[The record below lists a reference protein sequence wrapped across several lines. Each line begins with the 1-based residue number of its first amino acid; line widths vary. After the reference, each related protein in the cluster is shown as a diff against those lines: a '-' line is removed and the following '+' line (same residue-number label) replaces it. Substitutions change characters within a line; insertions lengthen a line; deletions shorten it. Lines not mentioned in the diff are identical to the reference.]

1 MTISDACR
9 EVVDAAARL
18 SGAAVARATAITEK
32 GARIDDHQ
40 VLSSRVAYAATEARA
55 AQELCALTAGFG
67 SRSTPYFEKLAEVAS
82 ALLAASVRD
91 RLTPVLEDLGLGDAD
106 VDAIY
111 TERVRGHLRK
121 LGHESAVREI
131 GRQVAADKGH
141 TPVPLDETLEQVR
154 RSVRQFVEVEVAPQ
168 AEHIHRHDELRRP
181 VEIIDPDM
189 EIS

>member
-1 MTISDACR
+1 M
-9 EVVDAAARL
+9 
-18 SGAAVARATAITEK
+18 
-32 GARIDDHQ
+32 
-40 VLSSRVAYAATEARA
+40 
-55 AQELCALTAGFG
+55 
-67 SRSTPYFEKLAEVAS
+67 
-82 ALLAASVRD
+82 
-91 RLTPVLEDLGLGDAD
+91 LEDLGLGDAD

-168 AEHIHRHDELRRP
+168 AEHIHRHDELIPESFIAKMGEVGYFGLSVPERYGGFEMGNLAMILTTERAVAGFSRGSRLAHHASGDPREGAPRRRYRGAEERVAP
-181 VEIIDPDM
+181 EDRVR
-189 EIS
+189 